1 MNFNRS
7 HLAVFAEVF
16 LCDVKD
22 GLRTCV
28 DMKPSDPETQR
39 TVDKMVEEPSVSF
52 SHLSSYFASEDSLND
67 NQSTAYGFP
76 VPQEEDLYQTGY
88 LSKVFLKC

>member
-1 MNFNRS
+1 
-7 HLAVFAEVF
+7 
-16 LCDVKD
+16 
-22 GLRTCV
+22 
-28 DMKPSDPETQR
+28 MKPSDPEIQI

-52 SHLSSYFASEDSLND
+52 SHLSSYLASEDTLTD

-88 LSKVFLKC
+88 LLKVFLKC